1 MQGCRFS
8 GMGGP
13 AIGTFATLDAS
24 AARKHRI
31 AGALTAERG
40 PLRHRKVLR
49 MREARPSNVP
59 SEGQEILPARAC
71 GCFGFSRPR
80 TVISGLAGGVV
91 APRPQ

>member
-24 AARKHRI
+24 TAKKHRI

-49 MREARPSNVP
+49 MRDGPPLQRP
-59 SEGQEILPARAC
+59 A
-71 GCFGFSRPR
+71 
-80 TVISGLAGGVV
+80 
-91 APRPQ
+91 